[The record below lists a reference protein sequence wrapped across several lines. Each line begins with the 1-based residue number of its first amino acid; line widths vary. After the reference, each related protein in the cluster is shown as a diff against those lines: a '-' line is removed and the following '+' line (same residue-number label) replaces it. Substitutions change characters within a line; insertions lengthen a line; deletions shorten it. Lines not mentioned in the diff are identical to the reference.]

1 MLLLMV
7 MVGGLSKLDLNA
19 IKEAYSE
26 GYTDVEVMAK
36 FGITKKVFQQFYTND
51 SGFAEYIDHC
61 RTLSQAWWIS
71 KARENLWSKEFNSSM
86 WAFNMK
92 NRYAWADK
100 VETTTK
106 DADNLDHNELET
118 RLAAKLP
125 GLAKQLSHRV
135 LTDSDIQEK
144 AKNND

>member
-1 MLLLMV
+1 M
-7 MVGGLSKLDLNA
+7 SKIDLDA
-19 IKEAYSE
+19 IRKSYAD
-26 GYTDVEVMAK
+26 GYTDIEVMAEH
-36 FGITKKVFQQFYTND
+36 GITKKTFND
-51 SGFAEYIDHC
+51 MYKSSSEFAEYIDHC

-100 VETTTK
+100 VEATGK
-106 DADNLDHNELET
+106 DAENLDHNELEQ

-125 GLAKQLSHRV
+125 GLVKSLSTRV
-135 LTDSDIQEK
+135 LTDSEIQEK
-144 AKNND
+144 VKHDGS